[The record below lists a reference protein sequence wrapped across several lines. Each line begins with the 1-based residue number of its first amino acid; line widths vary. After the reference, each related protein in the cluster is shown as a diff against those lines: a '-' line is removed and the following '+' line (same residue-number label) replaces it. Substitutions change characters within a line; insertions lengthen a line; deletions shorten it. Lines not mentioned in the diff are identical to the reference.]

1 MEHMEILIDNQQ
13 KKRIPTDIIRQK
25 TKQILSA
32 LDCDSHEISL
42 VITDND
48 QIQQLNKRYRKID
61 KPTNVLAF
69 PMQEGQFRNITPGL
83 LGDIVISCETAQKEA
98 KSANIN
104 LTERISQL
112 LIHGILHLIGF
123 DHEAS
128 ESDAIKMEEKSL
140 ELLRQIEDNHD
151 LNTF

>member
-1 MEHMEILIDNQQ
+1 MG
-13 KKRIPTDIIRQK
+13 
-25 TKQILSA
+25 
-32 LDCDSHEISL
+32 CDAHEISV
-42 VITDND
+42 VITNNE
-48 QIQQLNKRYRKID
+48 QIQQLNFKYREID

-69 PMQEGQFRNITPGL
+69 PMQEGQFGNITPGL

-98 KSANIN
+98 KKANIS
-104 LTERISQL
+104 LAERISQL

-128 ESDAIKMEEKSL
+128 ESDAEKMEEKSL

>member
-1 MEHMEILIDNQQ
+1 MG
-13 KKRIPTDIIRQK
+13 
-25 TKQILSA
+25 
-32 LDCDSHEISL
+32 CDAHEISV

-48 QIQQLNKRYRKID
+48 QIRQLNKRYRKVD

-69 PMQEGQFRNITPGL
+69 PMHEGQFGDITPGL

-98 KSANIN
+98 KTANIR
-104 LTERISQL
+104 LAERISQL

-123 DHEAS
+123 DHEVS
-128 ESDAIKMEEKSL
+128 KSDAGKMEEKSL

-151 LNTF
+151 LNIF

>member
-1 MEHMEILIDNQQ
+1 LG
-13 KKRIPTDIIRQK
+13 
-25 TKQILSA
+25 
-32 LDCDSHEISL
+32 CDAHEISV
-42 VITDND
+42 VITNNE
-48 QIQQLNKRYRKID
+48 QIQQLNFRYRKID

-69 PMQEGQFRNITPGL
+69 PMQEGQFGNITPGL

-98 KSANIN
+98 KSANIS
-104 LTERISQL
+104 LAERISQL

-128 ESDAIKMEEKSL
+128 ESDAEKMEEKSL